1 MSGKRVL
8 VYGLTN
14 AKAGTEAVI
23 CNFVRAI
30 GDRIDFDF
38 LSFEEITNHPEA
50 VAYRN
55 RVVRVPN
62 KRTHMLAYTKA
73 LGDHFRLHANEY
85 EAVWANL
92 NILNNIDALRLGAK
106 FGIERRILHAHNSF
120 NDGKLHQKILC
131 AMHRPTIGRYV
142 TDRWACSAAAGEY
155 FFGSDEYVFVPNAIN
170 AQAHAF
176 ATDARR
182 DVREELGIAA
192 DALVVGC
199 VGRLVGQK
207 NYRFLIDL
215 WPQVLDS
222 RPDAQLL
229 VAGDGE
235 LRGELQDAIDGMGVG
250 NSVRLLGAR
259 DDVTALLSAFD
270 VFAMPSLFEGLP
282 LSLVEAQFNGLPC
295 VVSDTI
301 TTEAQISTGV
311 SYVPLFDTGKW
322 VERLCEAHR
331 GEVAFTDNAQMFD
344 LAAQSDRLVALFEGE

>member
-30 GDRIDFDF
+30 GDRVDFDF
-38 LSFEEITNHPEA
+38 LALEEITNHPEA

-55 RVVRVPN
+55 RIVRVPN
-62 KRTHMLAYTKA
+62 KRTHLLAYQKA
-73 LGDHFRLHANEY
+73 LKDHICTHAHEY
-85 EAVWANL
+85 RAVWANL
-92 NILNNIDALRLGAK
+92 NILNNVDTLRLGAK

-120 NDGKLHQKILC
+120 NDGKLHQKVLC
-131 AMHRPTIGRYV
+131 AMHRPTIGRYI

-155 FFGSDEYVFVPNAIN
+155 FFGSDDYVFVPNAID
-170 AQAHAF
+170 AKAHAF
-176 ATDARR
+176 ATAARR
-182 DVREELGIAA
+182 DVRDELSIAE

-215 WPQVLDS
+215 WPQVLES
-222 RPDAQLL
+222 RPGAVLL
-229 VAGDGE
+229 VTGDGE
-235 LRGELQDAIDGMGVG
+235 LRGDLQDAVDGMGIG
-250 NSVRLLGAR
+250 SSVRLLGAR

-295 VVSDTI
+295 VVSDAI

-311 SYVPLFDTGKW
+311 SYMPLSDARGW
-322 VERLCEAHR
+322 VDRLCNSRRED
-331 GEVAFTDNAQMFD
+331 VVLTDNARLFD
-344 LAAQSDRLVALFEGE
+344 IAAQSDRLVALFTGE